1 MASVPYIRSFTVSET
16 VSGTNHCI
24 CTPGLSPTA
33 QPNFSPIGVLCSPSP
48 GVQKS
53 GLALVPVLGDRAGSL
68 LRCMAIGIGNQHCF
82 LSLVWSQ
89 PLFLDTK
96 HCTTQILLK
105 LGTNTSHCFY
115 TFSDWPKPRC
125 WETVIASTHG
135 SEKHYCE
142 HMIRAIQ
149 VLRNLPLKPVVVIY
163 NSRATAMGLTSEPF
177 KGVLAHHPPI
187 PRR

>member
-1 MASVPYIRSFTVSET
+1 MAPVPYISSFTVSET
-16 VSGTNHCI
+16 VSGTNLCN
-24 CTPGLSPTA
+24 CKPGLSPNT
-33 QPNFSPIGVLCSPSP
+33 QPNFSPIGVLGSPSH

-53 GLALVPVLGDRAGSL
+53 GSALVLVLGNRAGPL
-68 LRCMAIGIGNQHCF
+68 LRCMAIGIGNRHGF
-82 LSLVWSQ
+82 LSPVWSQ
-89 PLFLDTK
+89 PLFLNTM
-96 HCTTQILLK
+96 HWITHVLLK

-115 TFSDWPKPRC
+115 IFSDWPKPRC
-125 WETVIASTHG
+125 WETVTASTHG

-142 HMIRAIQ
+142 QMTCAIQ
-149 VLRNLPLKPVVVIY
+149 VLRNLPLKPVAVRY